1 MHTCALHAHCMCT
14 AYTLCIYFK
23 VMAPLPNASTAADVR
38 AEAEPLQAALRTAL
52 SAAGLVQGAPLE
64 LSAGSFQS
72 FTAVRVE
79 EEPVNVE
86 ALAASTG
93 PWRLGAADPSVAKWL
108 RLAHT
113 ISDGDIPSAMQQAAE
128 EQASATSRAPTP
140 TALVEFCSEGITSKE
155 GGVCCPSSCD
165 QCGGEACSS
174 EGGPQPRHACCI
186 DQIHASNKVSGAA
199 LTLT

>member
-1 MHTCALHAHCMCT
+1 M
-14 AYTLCIYFK
+14 
-23 VMAPLPNASTAADVR
+23 PLPNASTAADVR
-38 AEAEPLQAALRTAL
+38 EEAEPLQAALRTAL

-93 PWRLGAADPSVAKWL
+93 PWRLGTADPSVAKWL
-108 RLAHT
+108 RLTHT
-113 ISDGDIPSAMQQAAE
+113 TSDGDIPSAMQQVAE
-128 EQASATSRAPTP
+128 EQAAATSRAPTP
-140 TALVEFCSEGITSKE
+140 TALVEFCSEGTISKE

-165 QCGGEACSS
+165 QCGGEGCSS